1 MKYDETTRTSKDRLS
16 EASMLGKKLHALR
29 MAMRITQAEAAA
41 RAGLSRSTAVLI
53 EAGDESRTVS
63 QLLRYLDAISPRT
76 SLLALLTDDI
86 AAMKNMQADLL
97 GKRVRMPR
105 RNQVHEGQPPPSP
118 TPATPR
124 GKGAPSARRGKTEK
138 TDAYN
143 F

>member
-1 MKYDETTRTSKDRLS
+1 MKYDETTRTSKDRLK
-16 EASMLGKKLHALR
+16 EAAMLGKKLHALR

-53 EAGDESRTVS
+53 EAGDESRTLS
-63 QLLRYLDAISPRT
+63 QLLRYLDALSPRT

-86 AAMKNMQADLL
+86 AAVKNMQADSL

-105 RNQVHEGQPPPSP
+105 RHQVHEGQPPSSL
-118 TPATPR
+118 TPEKPGVEST
-124 GKGAPSARRGKTEK
+124 PSARRGKKEK
-138 TDAYN
+138 TDAYD

>member
-1 MKYDETTRTSKDRLS
+1 MKYDETTRTSKDRLK

-29 MAMRITQAEAAA
+29 MATRITQAEAAA

-53 EAGDESRTVS
+53 EAGDESRTLS
-63 QLLRYLDAISPRT
+63 QLLRYLDAISPHT

-86 AAMKNMQADLL
+86 AAVKNMQADSL

-105 RNQVHEGQPPPSP
+105 RSQVHEGQPPSSL
-118 TPATPR
+118 TPATPS
-124 GKGAPSARRGKTEK
+124 GKATPSARRGKTEK
-138 TDAYN
+138 ADAYD